1 MKKFFA
7 FLTLLFIFPLFVN
20 AKEADIQIKS
30 VELIEKSDTA
40 VEKEAAKFE
49 DLEIWFNLKF
59 TKLNDNAKYKIVV
72 TNTSDKDYEINKNHE
87 EFSDE
92 EYVNYEFEYDDS
104 DNLIKAGKDETF
116 YVTVSY
122 DKEVIDTDY
131 VNNLYTND
139 NYMNLD
145 FSTLFDNPKTSD
157 NLVNYIIIGG
167 ISLGIIIIITTKYK
181 ALGLG
186 MMTLVLL
193 VPIATKAV
201 ESYKIDINVNVEI
214 EEGNGLGTF
223 SLCDVNNV
231 YQFEPGMTFEEWF
244 DSPYNI
250 DGFDNEYNLSRFSA
264 PAKYDYLVA
273 SYKDYPEEDP
283 IGFFRDVKIK
293 NGQHYYCINMA
304 ECVSPESKIMTNT
317 NGDYKL
323 AKNIKENDKVVYY
336 DFDSNTMKVGK
347 IGKVYVHKDAT
358 NFIRYTLEDGSY
370 IEASDYHPIYTKDG
384 FKSYT
389 NINGYEKPVIGDEVK
404 TNNGYKKI
412 TKIELYNGKED
423 FYDFMVVS
431 KDGKVVDN
439 YYANGILVHSAY

>member
-30 VELIEKSDTA
+30 VELIGKSDTA

-122 DKEVIDTDY
+122 DKDVIDTDY

-167 ISLGIIIIITTKYK
+167 ISLGIILIITTK
-181 ALGLG
+181 
-186 MMTLVLL
+186 
-193 VPIATKAV
+193 
-201 ESYKIDINVNVEI
+201 
-214 EEGNGLGTF
+214 
-223 SLCDVNNV
+223 
-231 YQFEPGMTFEEWF
+231 
-244 DSPYNI
+244 
-250 DGFDNEYNLSRFSA
+250 
-264 PAKYDYLVA
+264 
-273 SYKDYPEEDP
+273 
-283 IGFFRDVKIK
+283 
-293 NGQHYYCINMA
+293 
-304 ECVSPESKIMTNT
+304 
-317 NGDYKL
+317 
-323 AKNIKENDKVVYY
+323 
-336 DFDSNTMKVGK
+336 
-347 IGKVYVHKDAT
+347 
-358 NFIRYTLEDGSY
+358 
-370 IEASDYHPIYTKDG
+370 
-384 FKSYT
+384 
-389 NINGYEKPVIGDEVK
+389 
-404 TNNGYKKI
+404 
-412 TKIELYNGKED
+412 
-423 FYDFMVVS
+423 
-431 KDGKVVDN
+431 
-439 YYANGILVHSAY
+439 

>member
-7 FLTLLFIFPLFVN
+7 FLTLLFISPLFVN

-92 EYVNYEFEYDDS
+92 EYINYEFEYDDN

-157 NLVNYIIIGG
+157 NLINYIIIGG

-201 ESYKIDINVNVEI
+201 ESYKIEINANVEI
-214 EEGNGLGTF
+214 EKDDGLGTF
-223 SLCDVNNV
+223 SICNPNKI
-231 YQFEPGMTFEEWF
+231 YQFEEGMTFDEWF

-250 DGFDNEYNLSRFSA
+250 DGFDNGYSRARLYKPDIYSDALLSYTPWPDF
-264 PAKYDYLVA
+264 DLI
-273 SYKDYPEEDP
+273 D
-283 IGFFRDVKIK
+283 FFENEVIRD
-293 NGQHYYCINMA
+293 GQHYYCIWMG
-304 ECVSPESKIMTNT
+304 ECVSPESKILTNT
-317 NGDYKL
+317 TGEYKL
-323 AKNIKENDKVVYY
+323 AKNIKENDDVVYY
-336 DFDSNTMKVGK
+336 DFDTNSMKVGT
-347 IGKVYVHKDAT
+347 ISKVFVHKDAT

-370 IEASDYHPIYTKDG
+370 IEASDYHPIYIKDG

>member
-20 AKEADIQIKS
+20 AKETDIQIKS

-92 EYVNYEFEYDDS
+92 EYINYEFEYDDS
-104 DNLIKAGKDETF
+104 DNLIKASKDETF

-193 VPIATKAV
+193 VPMATKAV
-201 ESYKIDINVNVEI
+201 ESYKIEINANVEI
-214 EEGNGLGTF
+214 EKKLGTF
-223 SLCDVNNV
+223 SLCDSANV
-231 YQFEPGMTFEEWF
+231 YQFEIGMTFEDWF
-244 DSPYNI
+244 DSKYNV
-250 DGFDNEYNLSRFSA
+250 DGFSVKSYYINT
-264 PAKYDYLVA
+264 PAKYEWMIINDPNYHWIFELDKEIIIDKAHYPCDY
-273 SYKDYPEEDP
+273 
-283 IGFFRDVKIK
+283 G
-293 NGQHYYCINMA
+293 A
-304 ECVSPESKIMTNT
+304 ECVSPESKILTNT
-317 NGDYKL
+317 NSEYKL
-323 AKNIKENDKVVYY
+323 AKNLKENDDVVYY
-336 DFDSNTMKVGK
+336 DFDTNTMKVGT
-347 IGKVYVHKDAT
+347 ISKVFIHKDVT

-370 IEASDYHPIYTKDG
+370 IEATDYHPIYTKDG

>member
-92 EYVNYEFEYDDS
+92 EYINYEFEYDNS
-104 DNLIKAGKDETF
+104 DNLIKAGKDEIF

-157 NLVNYIIIGG
+157 NLINYIIIGG

-201 ESYKIDINVNVEI
+201 ESYKIEINANVEI
-214 EEGNGLGTF
+214 EKKLGTF
-223 SLCDVNNV
+223 SLCESTNV
-231 YQFEPGMTFEEWF
+231 YQFEIGMTFEDWF
-244 DSPYNI
+244 NSKYNV
-250 DGFDNEYNLSRFSA
+250 DGFSNNYYYLDA
-264 PAKYDYLVA
+264 PAKYEWMLVMDAINPFDRYIYDFSDEIIINEAYYMCDY
-273 SYKDYPEEDP
+273 
-283 IGFFRDVKIK
+283 G
-293 NGQHYYCINMA
+293 A
-304 ECVSPESKIMTNT
+304 ECVSPESKILTNT
-317 NGDYKL
+317 TGDYKL
-323 AKNIKENDKVVYY
+323 AKNIKENDDVVYY
-336 DFDSNTMKVGK
+336 DFDTNTMKVGT
-347 IGKVYVHKDAT
+347 ISKVFIHKDAT

-370 IEASDYHPIYTKDG
+370 IEATDYHPIYTKDG